1 MKGSKE
7 TFERSKAGGFVKKG
21 EDRREI
27 YGMDTKA
34 GQKETKIQ
42 QNEALFQGEKSRN
55 AYGYTSENEKRWN
68 QMRMYIHYSHQK
80 ESETSVYLL
89 PFDFR

>member
-1 MKGSKE
+1 MKGSKG
-7 TFERSKAGGFVKKG
+7 TFERSKAGGFVKKR

-42 QNEALFQGEKSRN
+42 QNEALFQGEKPKCLRV
-55 AYGYTSENEKRWN
+55 YKR
-68 QMRMYIHYSHQK
+68 K
-80 ESETSVYLL
+80 
-89 PFDFR
+89 